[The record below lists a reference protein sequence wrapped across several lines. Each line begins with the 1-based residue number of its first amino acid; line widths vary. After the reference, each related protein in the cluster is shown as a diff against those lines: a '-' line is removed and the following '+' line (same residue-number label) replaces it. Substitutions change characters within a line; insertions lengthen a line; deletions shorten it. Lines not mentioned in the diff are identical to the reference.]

1 MSAFIRRRSLL
12 RLAAAAAA
20 IALIGPSLVAM
31 PSGLAAAQQDPAAQ
45 LVQRA
50 ADQVIQVART
60 TTGAAREAGMMRVL
74 QADFD
79 LNYMARS
86 TLGTYWN
93 QATPEQRQ
101 RFLNVIAS
109 AEAHSYAQR
118 FGQYAGQTV
127 TVSRVSQ
134 RENGVSLVDSKLNQS
149 PGEPVAI
156 QWEVRNDGQR
166 PRIVD
171 VRVEGVSMTLTR
183 RSEYNSYIR
192 SHGGQVESLI
202 AELEA
207 RAKR

>member
-1 MSAFIRRRSLL
+1 MSAFVRRRSLL

-20 IALIGPSLVAM
+20 IALIGPALVAM
-31 PSGLAAAQQDPAAQ
+31 PCGPAAAQQDPAAQ

-109 AEAHSYAQR
+109 AEAHSYSQR
-118 FGQYAGQTV
+118 FGQYTGQTL
-127 TVSRVSQ
+127 TVGRVNP
-134 RENGVSLVDSKLNQS
+134 RGNGVSVSNGDLESAMDRPARTCRRKADTRQSTVAVPVVSSIPLSTSAFLVRQ
-149 PGEPVAI
+149 
-156 QWEVRNDGQR
+156 RNRG
-166 PRIVD
+166 I
-171 VRVEGVSMTLTR
+171 
-183 RSEYNSYIR
+183 
-192 SHGGQVESLI
+192 
-202 AELEA
+202 EA
-207 RAKR
+207 RNS